1 MKNFLSRFFKV
12 LFLSSL
18 AALIA
23 VSCSKTDGP
32 GGDDDP
38 DDGTVPPEWACTLKS
53 ISFAPKDNPGLT
65 TTCSHRLLAGTY
77 YVTIPIGVPLDN
89 LKATF
94 NVSDGAKV
102 EIDGKTMTSGVT
114 PHDYSKLVRVKVT
127 SMDGSASAY
136 YYVNVQNGIDKI
148 DKMVYD
154 FMEKYSIPGISVSI
168 AHKGKL
174 VYARG
179 YGYADK
185 DNYERL
191 EPNYMLRLASC
202 SKPFASMCIMRLLD
216 EGKLKLTDRPFALG
230 GVLYEQS
237 PTTRPTSNR

>member
-114 PHDYSKLVRVKVT
+114 P
-127 SMDGSASAY
+127 
-136 YYVNVQNGIDKI
+136 
-148 DKMVYD
+148 
-154 FMEKYSIPGISVSI
+154 IPNW
-168 AHKGKL
+168 
-174 VYARG
+174 
-179 YGYADK
+179 YG
-185 DNYERL
+185 
-191 EPNYMLRLASC
+191 
-202 SKPFASMCIMRLLD
+202 
-216 EGKLKLTDRPFALG
+216 
-230 GVLYEQS
+230 
-237 PTTRPTSNR
+237 